1 MRTLRA
7 RAIRLA
13 IALVP
18 FALLAM
24 SVADDYCTRC

>member
-1 MRTLRA
+1 MRNFRA
-7 RAIRLA
+7 RALRLA

-24 SVADDYCTRC
+24 SMADNYCNRC